1 MAHDS
6 RLVHMN
12 RAVDTRAHAPAW
24 LPKGFD
30 KADGAP
36 DIEFGGYQYFNFPMD
51 HGEFTDTGVIG
62 NPFRATAQK
71 GDEALN
77 RFARHLVQ
85 AIDAFRPLRFEIK
98 NREFVDRV

>member
-1 MAHDS
+1 MLKDVLENPPAETPGWHASELETSQVMAHDAG
-6 RLVHMN
+6 LVHMD

-51 HGEFTDTGVIG
+51 HGNFTQTAPIR
-62 NPFRATAQK
+62 NPLPPPPDNAAQP
-71 GDEALN
+71 LN
-77 RFARHLVQ
+77 
-85 AIDAFRPLRFEIK
+85 P
-98 NREFVDRV
+98 